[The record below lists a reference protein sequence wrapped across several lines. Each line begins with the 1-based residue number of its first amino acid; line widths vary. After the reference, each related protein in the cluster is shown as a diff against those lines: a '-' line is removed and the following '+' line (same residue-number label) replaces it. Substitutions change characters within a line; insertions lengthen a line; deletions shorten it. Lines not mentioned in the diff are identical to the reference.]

1 VAPEGNGSLFLGR
14 RVLAFAFILTVAAC
28 GSSTNKAASDHS
40 TASSPTT
47 AFRGTPSLTLP
58 GLVAPPRSRKVVF
71 TGTAA
76 DVEKAFRALLA
87 GFNRKDVAAVHA
99 LQTKPTPRAQLLSFV
114 NSYRVRLYRINRI
127 SVYGDEATIDY
138 ENAIVGRNLKSDATT
153 TLLGQQDVWHK
164 KNGRWKVVSD
174 RAFTPGIPEDLRSV
188 TVTLRDHAPTIVPAR
203 LPKTDFAFVLK
214 NTGRATK
221 GVFILGVPAHLKV
234 SDAIAVIERVGA
246 ARDTSAGNQ
255 FPEGITEIGATA
267 DVAGHRNGT
276 MVFSRR
282 LSAGRY
288 LLVSRAADSGHLLP
302 NEVADFTIASNNS
315 RLNLR
320 P

>member
-1 VAPEGNGSLFLGR
+1 M
-14 RVLAFAFILTVAAC
+14 TVGAC
-28 GSSTNKAASDHS
+28 SSSTNNAANHS
-40 TASSPTT
+40 TGTTPTT

-99 LQTKPTPRAQLLSFV
+99 LQTKPTPRTELLSFL

-138 ENAIVGRNLKSDATT
+138 ENAIVGRNLKSDAPT

-174 RAFTPGIPEDLRSV
+174 RAFTPGIPEDLQSV
-188 TVTLRDHAPTIVPAR
+188 TVILRDHAPTIVPTP
-203 LPKTDFAFVLK
+203 LPKTDFAFLLK

-221 GVFILGVPAHLKV
+221 GVFILGVPRDLKV
-234 SDAIAVIERVGA
+234 SDAIAAIKAVGA
-246 ARDTSAGNQ
+246 SRDTAGTE
-255 FPEGITEIGATA
+255 FPDGITEMGATA

-276 MVFSRR
+276 MVYSGR
-282 LSAGRY
+282 LPAGRY
-288 LLVSRAADSGHLLP
+288 LLVSRAAHDGDLQP
-302 NEVADFTIASNNS
+302 NELADFTVASS
-315 RLNLR
+315 
-320 P
+320 